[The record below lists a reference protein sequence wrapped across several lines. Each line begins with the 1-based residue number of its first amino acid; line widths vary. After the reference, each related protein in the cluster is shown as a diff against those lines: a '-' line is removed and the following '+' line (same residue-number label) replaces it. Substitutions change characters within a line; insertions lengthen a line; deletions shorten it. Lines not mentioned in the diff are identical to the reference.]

1 MTNSID
7 HNSGAFSD
15 RRSRLMQ
22 SLHGGAIII
31 ASGHNS
37 PRNNDVDYEFRQ
49 NSSFWYLTGFEEPDS
64 VAVLR
69 PGCPDEYILFL
80 QPYDPQFEIWVG
92 HRVGI
97 EGAAAL
103 GVNRALAIS
112 ELEDQ
117 LPKLLE
123 DIDTVYYSI
132 GSDAVLDT
140 FVTNLVQ
147 KRRSLS
153 QRGGTPL
160 LTICDPKPT
169 IDNMRLIKSNSEIE
183 SLQSAIDITN
193 RGFEAAMNVTKPGI
207 YEYQVQ
213 SEMESHFRRLG
224 SERNGYPS
232 IVASGHNS
240 CILHYVKNREQLKNG
255 DLLLIDAG
263 AEYEYYTADI
273 TRTWPVNGKFSP
285 EQKSIYELV
294 LEAQKQSILA
304 IAPGKEFNDVH
315 LASLRVLVQ
324 GLIDLKILTGALDG
338 LIEDRAYLP
347 YYMHGTSHWLG
358 LDVHDAGQYREEDHS
373 ITLKPG
379 MVFTVEPGLYFGS
392 QAKDTPEAFKGIG
405 IRIEDNVLVTTDSY
419 SVLSKRI
426 PSSVSDIEEL
436 VGI

>member
-22 SLHGGAIII
+22 SLHGGAIIM

-69 PGCPDEYILFL
+69 PGCPDEYTLFL

-103 GVNRALAIS
+103 GVNRALPIS

-160 LTICDPKPT
+160 LTIYDPIPS

-232 IVASGHNS
+232 
-240 CILHYVKNREQLKNG
+240 
-255 DLLLIDAG
+255 
-263 AEYEYYTADI
+263 
-273 TRTWPVNGKFSP
+273 KF
-285 EQKSIYELV
+285 
-294 LEAQKQSILA
+294 
-304 IAPGKEFNDVH
+304 FC
-315 LASLRVLVQ
+315 
-324 GLIDLKILTGALDG
+324 
-338 LIEDRAYLP
+338 
-347 YYMHGTSHWLG
+347 
-358 LDVHDAGQYREEDHS
+358 
-373 ITLKPG
+373 
-379 MVFTVEPGLYFGS
+379 
-392 QAKDTPEAFKGIG
+392 
-405 IRIEDNVLVTTDSY
+405 
-419 SVLSKRI
+419 
-426 PSSVSDIEEL
+426 
-436 VGI
+436 